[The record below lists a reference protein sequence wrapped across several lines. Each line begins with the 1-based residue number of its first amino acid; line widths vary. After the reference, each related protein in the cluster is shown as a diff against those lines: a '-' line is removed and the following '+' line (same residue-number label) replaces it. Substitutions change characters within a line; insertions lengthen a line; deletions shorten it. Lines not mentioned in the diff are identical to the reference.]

1 LDLLHALDLFEQA
14 LDDDS
19 FALVASPFE
28 GEGSGHFSRQHLVGA
43 QDLFAGRTV
52 DGGLPEAQG
61 GLERLDEIGQRVF
74 ELEQLELRCAGAQR
88 ARGGDAQANPIAG
101 GWSRG
106 QVEHEVSN
114 VPHVRF
120 GHL

>member
-1 LDLLHALDLFEQA
+1 MTDLGYSVLFS
-14 LDDDS
+14 DP
-19 FALVASPFE
+19 FLVVCDK
-28 GEGSGHFSRQHLVGA
+28 GSGLLSVPGTEAWASDSAYARVRALY
-43 QDLFAGRTV
+43 
-52 DGGLPEAQG
+52 PEAQG